1 MAQCGAVTARVGLD
15 AVQRPRAARYGYEP
29 KEKGMI
35 FLRMLLRLILIAATA
50 ACLATSAAAFA
61 QAAFPSKPI
70 RIVVP
75 FPPGGPTDIFARN
88 YGNALSKVLGQPVL
102 IDNRAGAGGAIGT
115 LEVKRSA
122 PDGYTLLFATAS
134 SLALYNIMA
143 VKPQYDYLKDF
154 NTIAVVGGSAVII
167 MANKSAP
174 QTLKALVDM
183 ARAQPGQLRYGS
195 PGQGTYLHL
204 SMERFL
210 YETGIKIEHIPY
222 KGSGQVKPA
231 LLGGQVDFM
240 IEALSSGLSLHQ
252 GGQAK
257 ILAIASAR
265 RSALAPDVPTVDEAL
280 GIKGFEA
287 ILWNGV
293 AVPAGTPKAVVD
305 ALAAATEK
313 VLKDPTVQ
321 EQLSRLAMESMDTT
335 PASATEFIKAEMVKW
350 RPVVE
355 ATGLKIE

>member
-1 MAQCGAVTARVGLD
+1 MQRRRDARHD
-15 AVQRPRAARYGYEP
+15 NES
-29 KEKGMI
+29 KEEGMI
-35 FLRMLLRLILIAATA
+35 FLRILLRLASIAATA
-50 ACLATSAAAFA
+50 ACLATSTIAFA
-61 QAAFPSKPI
+61 QTSFPSKSI

-154 NTIAVVGGSAVII
+154 TTIAVVGGSAVII

-183 ARAQPGQLRYGS
+183 ARVQPGQLRYGS

-280 GIKGFEA
+280 GI
-287 ILWNGV
+287 
-293 AVPAGTPKAVVD
+293 
-305 ALAAATEK
+305 
-313 VLKDPTVQ
+313 
-321 EQLSRLAMESMDTT
+321 
-335 PASATEFIKAEMVKW
+335 
-350 RPVVE
+350 
-355 ATGLKIE
+355 

>member
-1 MAQCGAVTARVGLD
+1 
-15 AVQRPRAARYGYEP
+15 
-29 KEKGMI
+29 MI
-35 FLRMLLRLILIAATA
+35 RLGTLFRLACIAATA
-50 ACLATSAAAFA
+50 ACLGTSALAPA
-61 QAAFPSKPI
+61 QTAFPTKPI

-88 YGNALSKVLGQPVL
+88 YGNGLSKVLNQPVI
-102 IDNRAGAGGAIGT
+102 IDNKAGASGAIGT

-122 PDGYTLLFATAS
+122 PDGHTLLFATAS
-134 SLALYNIMA
+134 SLALYNLMA
-143 VKPQYDYLKDF
+143 AKPQYDYLKDF
-154 NTIAVVGGSAVII
+154 TTIAVVGGSAVVI

-183 ARAQPGQLRYGS
+183 ARAQPGKLRYGS

-210 YETGIKIEHIPY
+210 YETGVNIEHIPY

-231 LLGGQVDFM
+231 LLGGQIELM

-257 ILAIASAR
+257 ILAIASAQ
-265 RSALAPDVPTVDEAL
+265 RSPLAPDVPTVDEAL

-293 AVPAGTPKAVVD
+293 AVPLGTPKVVID
-305 ALAAATEK
+305 ALSAATEK
-313 VLKDPTVQ
+313 VLKDPSIQ
-321 EQLSRLAMESMDTT
+321 EQLSKLAMESMDTT
-335 PASATEFIKAEMVKW
+335 PASATEFIKSEMVKW
-350 RPVVE
+350 KPVIE

>member
-1 MAQCGAVTARVGLD
+1 MNAKEKCMARV
-15 AVQRPRAARYGYEP
+15 RT
-29 KEKGMI
+29 
-35 FLRMLLRLILIAATA
+35 LLRLASIAAAAALLGASAAATA
-50 ACLATSAAAFA
+50 QTAYPA
-61 QAAFPSKPI
+61 KPI
-70 RIVVP
+70 RLIVP

-88 YGNALSKVLGQPVL
+88 YGNGLSKVFNQSVVV
-102 IDNRAGAGGAIGT
+102 DNRAGASGAIGT

-122 PDGYTLLFATAS
+122 PDGYTVLFTTAS
-134 SLALYNIMA
+134 SLALYNLMA
-143 VKPQYDYLKDF
+143 AKPQYEYLKDF
-154 NTIAVVGGSAVII
+154 TTIAVVGGSAVVI

-183 ARAQPGQLRYGS
+183 ARAQPNQLRYGS

-210 YETGIKIEHIPY
+210 YETGVKIEHIPY

-231 LLGGQVDFM
+231 LLGGQVDLM

-252 GGQAK
+252 GGQAR
-257 ILAIASAR
+257 ILAIASAK
-265 RSALAPDVPTVDEAL
+265 RSPLAPDVPTVDEAL

-293 AVPAGTPKAVVD
+293 AVPAGTPAAVID
-305 ALAAATEK
+305 ALSGANAK
-313 VLKDPTVQ
+313 VLKDPVMQ
-321 EQLSRLAMESMDTT
+321 EQLSKLAMESMDTT

-350 RPVVE
+350 RPVIE

>member
-1 MAQCGAVTARVGLD
+1 MTV
-15 AVQRPRAARYGYEP
+15 PRT
-29 KEKGMI
+29 
-35 FLRMLLRLILIAATA
+35 LLRLASIAAIA
-50 ACLATSAAAFA
+50 GCLGVSAAALA
-61 QAAFPSKPI
+61 QSSYPSKPI

-88 YGNALSKVLGQPVL
+88 YGNALSKVLNQSVI
-102 IDNRAGAGGAIGT
+102 IDNKAGAGGAIGT
-115 LEVKRSA
+115 LEVKRAA
-122 PDGYTLLFATAS
+122 PDGHTLLFTTAS
-134 SLALYNIMA
+134 SLALYNLMA
-143 VKPQYDYLKDF
+143 IRPQYDYAKDF
-154 NTIAVVGGSAVII
+154 TTIAVVGGSAVVI

-174 QTLKALVDM
+174 QTLKGLVDM
-183 ARAQPGQLRYGS
+183 ARADPGRLRYGS

-210 YETGIKIEHIPY
+210 YETGVKIEHIPY

-231 LLGGQVDFM
+231 LLGGQVDVM

-265 RSALAPDVPTVDEAL
+265 RSPLAPDVPTVDETL

-293 AVPAGTPKAVVD
+293 AVPAGTPAAVVET
-305 ALAAATEK
+305 LSAANAK
-313 VLKDPTVQ
+313 VLKDPVMQ
-321 EQLSRLAMESMDTT
+321 EQLSKLAMESMDLT
-335 PASATEFIKAEMVKW
+335 PAASTEFIKSEAAKW
-350 RPVVE
+350 KPVVE
-355 ATGLKIE
+355 ATGLKVE

>member
-1 MAQCGAVTARVGLD
+1 MLIGI
-15 AVQRPRAARYGYEP
+15 EP
-29 KEKGMI
+29 ALRQDIETKEQGMI
-35 FLRMLLRLILIAATA
+35 TLRGLLWLTLIAVSA
-50 ACLATSAAAFA
+50 ACLVASNTAPA
-61 QAAFPSKPI
+61 QTAYPTKPI
-70 RIVVP
+70 RLIVP

-88 YGNALSKVLGQPVL
+88 YGNGLSKVLNQSV
-102 IDNRAGAGGAIGT
+102 IVDNRAGAGGAIGT
-115 LEVKRSA
+115 IEVKRAA

-134 SLALYNIMA
+134 SLALYNLMST
-143 VKPQYDYLKDF
+143 KPQYDSLKDF
-154 NTIAVVGGSAVII
+154 TTIAVVGGSAVII

-174 QTLKALVDM
+174 QTLKALVEM
-183 ARAQPGQLRYGS
+183 ARADPARLRYGS

-222 KGSGQVKPA
+222 KGSGQAKPA
-231 LLGGQVDFM
+231 LLGGQVDVM

-265 RSALAPDVPTVDEAL
+265 RSPLAPDVPTVDEAL
-280 GIKGFEA
+280 GTKGFEA

-293 AVPAGTPKAVVD
+293 VAPAGTPAAIID
-305 ALAAATEK
+305 TLSAATAR
-313 VLKDPTVQ
+313 VLKDPAMQ
-321 EQLSRLAMESMDTT
+321 EQLSRLAMESMDLS
-335 PASATEFIKAEMVKW
+335 PAASTEFIKSETAKW
-350 RPVVE
+350 KPVVE